1 MMKNDYKGFFV
12 DDNEEDKT
20 KYSQIL
26 NHLPYETSNL
36 LVDGISPMKI
46 MDLVN
51 TILDS
56 SPDIIFLD
64 FRLDEELTSNDI
76 NINESYKGG
85 GLAQILRERVYKN
98 EDMYQDCPIVL
109 VSSENNLEHLYDPEK
124 TTHDLFD
131 SCYKKEE
138 LADDNNHQKISK
150 KIIALIEG
158 YKILNYQQSDL
169 DLLNL
174 FNLEKSEENEE
185 ILNQQELKQ
194 PLLSSEIP
202 HVRSK
207 FILKNVLRREGVLIS
222 RYEVAA
228 RLGADPESL
237 DETILSVLNKCKY
250 TGIFSEG
257 WERWWSHLFEDF
269 LTENLGFR
277 PYSLT
282 SIERVNQ
289 LNNNIGCLLK
299 PAISRWNSSVDE
311 KAVFA
316 CTHCRYPTE
325 LKHSLSVYDPLI
337 PKFVQKKRICFKCIK
352 DGALDRKK
360 ILIDDSDKRFVANIM
375 EKVV

>member
-26 NHLPYETSNL
+26 NHLPYKTSNL
-36 LVDGISPMKI
+36 LVDGMSPMKI

-98 EDMYQDCPIVL
+98 EDVYQDCPIVL
-109 VSSENNLEHLYDPEK
+109 ISSENNLEHLYDPEK

-174 FNLEKSEENEE
+174 FSLEKSEENEE

-228 RLGADPESL
+228 RLGADPKSL
-237 DETILSVLNKCKY
+237 DDVILSTLQNCKY

-269 LTENLGFR
+269 LSENVSLR
-277 PYSLT
+277 PYSMT
-282 SIERVNQ
+282 SKDRVEL
-289 LNNNIGCLLK
+289 LNNKIGSSLR
-299 PAISRWNSSVDE
+299 PAISRWNSSEEE

-316 CTHCRYPTE
+316 CTLCRAPTE
-325 LKHSLSVYDPLI
+325 LKHSLAVYDPLT
-337 PKFVQKKRICFKCIK
+337 PKFVQKKRICFRCIK
-352 DGALDRKK
+352 EEPYEKEK
-360 ILIDDSDKRFVANIM
+360 IFIDDNDKKFVMSVMQSNI
-375 EKVV
+375 